1 MIFAATQSPRG
12 CLLSSKDNAAE
23 LMKRQ
28 AELETA
34 MKRPGGAR
42 VIEENELHSVKRK
55 LGTLSLA
62 ARASR
67 CSLADLAI
75 NRSCAS
81 PSAPVTKE

>member
-1 MIFAATQSPRG
+1 
-12 CLLSSKDNAAE
+12 
-23 LMKRQ
+23 MKRQ

-42 VIEENELHSVKRK
+42 VIEENELQLVKRK

-67 CSLADLAI
+67 CSLADLAVSRGRAI
-75 NRSCAS
+75 ATT
-81 PSAPVTKE
+81 PGPKE